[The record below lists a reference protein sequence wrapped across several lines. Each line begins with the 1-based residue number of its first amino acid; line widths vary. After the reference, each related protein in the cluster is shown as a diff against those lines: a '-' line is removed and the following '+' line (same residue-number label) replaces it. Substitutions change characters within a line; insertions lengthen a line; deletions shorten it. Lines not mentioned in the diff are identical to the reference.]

1 MDQIYKMKR
10 GLQMK
15 KYILLLST
23 TLLLASCSTTED
35 EIENSG
41 NEATIEQIETEEVIQ
56 LGVRER
62 ADNQVVKQYFSNLSE
77 FPTEKATLFSDKK
90 KNGYLL
96 WGNGFPILGE
106 VYFSANGLIYIDY
119 DSKLD
124 KIEVANILV
133 KGATIQDVPLEENLY
148 VSWTYDFKNLEIQ
161 DLVQVNAD
169 GETQDFIHF
178 TEEEWEDLSN
188 GYKESLLNI
197 AQ

>member
-1 MDQIYKMKR
+1 MKWGLKMKR
-10 GLQMK
+10 Q
-15 KYILLLST
+15 ILLLST
-23 TLLLASCSTTED
+23 TLLLASCSSTAD
-35 EIENSG
+35 GIENSG
-41 NEATIEQIETEEVIQ
+41 NEATIEEVQTEEVIQ
-56 LGVRER
+56 LGERER
-62 ADNQVVKQYFSNLSE
+62 ADNQVVNQYFSNFSE
-77 FPTEKATLFSDKK
+77 FPTEKSMLFSDATE
-90 KNGYLL
+90 NGYWLR
-96 WGNGFPILGE
+96 GNGLPILGE
-106 VYFSANGLIYIDY
+106 VYFSADGLTYIDY

-133 KGATIQDVPLEENLY
+133 KGATIQDVPLEEDLY

-178 TEEEWEDLSN
+178 TEEEWEELSN

>member
-1 MDQIYKMKR
+1 MDSCPGFKGTIRVFLKEQSTNKR
-10 GLQMK
+10 
-15 KYILLLST
+15 
-23 TLLLASCSTTED
+23 
-35 EIENSG
+35 
-41 NEATIEQIETEEVIQ
+41 
-56 LGVRER
+56 
-62 ADNQVVKQYFSNLSE
+62 QVVDF
-77 FPTEKATLFSDKK
+77 AISDKK

-106 VYFSANGLIYIDY
+106 VYFSADGLTYIDY
-119 DSKLD
+119 DSKLG

-133 KGATIQDVPLEENLY
+133 KGATIQDVPLEEDLY

-178 TEEEWEDLSN
+178 TEEEWEELSN

>member
-1 MDQIYKMKR
+1 MNQIYIMKR
-10 GLQMK
+10 GLQME

-77 FPTEKATLFSDKK
+77 FPTEKSMLFSDATE
-90 KNGYLL
+90 NGYWLR
-96 WGNGFPILGE
+96 GNGLPILGE
-106 VYFSANGLIYIDY
+106 VYFSADGLTYIDY

-133 KGATIQDVPLEENLY
+133 KGATIQDVPLEEDLY

-178 TEEEWEDLSN
+178 TEEEWEELSN